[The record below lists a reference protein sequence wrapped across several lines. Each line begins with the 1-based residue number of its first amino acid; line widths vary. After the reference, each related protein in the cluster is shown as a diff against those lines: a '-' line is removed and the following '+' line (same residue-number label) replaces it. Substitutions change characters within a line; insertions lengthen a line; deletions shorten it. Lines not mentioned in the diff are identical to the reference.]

1 MRNELKFLLS
11 FPFGQRLEMMQ
22 RLHQLHLKKVL
33 SKHEIMGMNS
43 LFRQHTHLI
52 HVYSSPCQY
61 LSGKDT
67 GASHISQE
75 TIVRVEVDMTEYQ
88 VTHTHADRHL
98 GQTQH
103 AGTYPYCTFL
113 SELTQQCWIPVL
125 CKLIDPSKS
134 PEGIPTSNPVSQ
146 HKPGI
151 KLRVI
156 SIFKNSHLPFC

>member
-1 MRNELKFLLS
+1 
-11 FPFGQRLEMMQ
+11 MMQ

-33 SKHEIMGMNS
+33 SKHETMGMNS

-52 HVYSSPCQY
+52 HVYSSPCQC
-61 LSGKDT
+61 LSRKDT
-67 GASHISQE
+67 GASCLTHISQE
-75 TIVRVEVDMTEYQ
+75 TIVRAEVDMTEYQ
-88 VTHTHADRHL
+88 VTHTHADRHH

-113 SELTQQCWIPVL
+113 SEVTQQRRIPVL
-125 CKLIDPSKS
+125 CTLIDPSKS

-151 KLRVI
+151 KLRVR

>member
-22 RLHQLHLKKVL
+22 RLHQVHLKKVL

-88 VTHTHADRHL
+88 VTHTHMQTGTLDRHSML
-98 GQTQH
+98 GPIHIAHFSQSSLSS
-103 AGTYPYCTFL
+103 AGSL
-113 SELTQQCWIPVL
+113 SSV
-125 CKLIDPSKS
+125 
-134 PEGIPTSNPVSQ
+134 N
-146 HKPGI
+146 
-151 KLRVI
+151 
-156 SIFKNSHLPFC
+156 